1 MKADHRSPPSRS
13 TLERMA
19 TSIGTDA
26 RRVAPRIEPRLRRAE
41 HVPAGAVA
49 LSMGLDRTSVPMEE
63 SLPAGEAPATRR
75 KTRRQ
80 PYERTPLDAV
90 AVGERRL
97 HLGLDPRRLHLQ
109 LPVHAR
115 KTAAASAG
123 SAGAKGSWAAARAGT
138 RHASPT
144 IHTCVTPRTVS
155 EPVAHPARPQV
166 GAAISSCEDVGELA
180 ASHPIPIGVTRHVG
194 VGLHD
199 FAQGGH
205 RGDEEVRRGDRHR
218 GAQAQDSRSQ

>member
-49 LSMGLDRTSVPMEE
+49 LSMGRDRTSVPMEE
-63 SLPAGEAPATRR
+63 APPAGEAPATRR

-90 AVGERRL
+90 AVGE
-97 HLGLDPRRLHLQ
+97 
-109 LPVHAR
+109 
-115 KTAAASAG
+115 
-123 SAGAKGSWAAARAGT
+123 
-138 RHASPT
+138 
-144 IHTCVTPRTVS
+144 
-155 EPVAHPARPQV
+155 
-166 GAAISSCEDVGELA
+166 LA

-199 FAQGGH
+199 VAQGGH